1 MKNKR
6 FLYLVQSLPQLMRL
20 GVTMAVTFSTAT
32 GYIVIA
38 GTINS
43 DFFLLLAGVF
53 LLSGGASALNQYQE
67 RETDVLMSRTCKR
80 PIPSGKIS
88 ALTGLL
94 ISLFL
99 TFSGLLLLLIF
110 AGYIPALLGLFN
122 MLWYNGFYTYLKKKT
137 AFAVVP
143 GSLTG
148 VTPVVI
154 GWSAGGGSL
163 IDPVIVFIAFFLYLW
178 QIPHFWLL
186 LIRFNNDYK
195 KAGLGSLSSLFT
207 ENQSKRVVYSWVIGT
222 TIASL
227 FFPYFGIIK
236 SNVLIVILLATSAW
250 LSVSFYRI
258 IFEKTKVI
266 KLKKAFIVLNA
277 YMIIVLFLLILEFS
291 AIK

>member
-1 MKNKR
+1 
-6 FLYLVQSLPQLMRL
+6 MRL
-20 GVTMAVTFSTAT
+20 GVTLAVTFSTAT
-32 GYIVIA
+32 GYIVVA
-38 GTINS
+38 GTLTS
-43 DFFLLLAGVF
+43 EFFFVLTGVF
-53 LLSGGASALNQYQE
+53 FLSGGASALNQYQE
-67 RETDVLMSRTCKR
+67 RETDALMSRTCKR

-99 TFSGLLLLLIF
+99 SFSGLLLLLIF

-148 VTPVVI
+148 VTPVLI
-154 GWSAGGGSL
+154 GWSAGGGNL
-163 IDPVIVFIAFFLYLW
+163 LDPVIVFIAFFLYIW

-195 KAGLGSLSSLFT
+195 KAGFGSLSSLFS

-222 TIASL
+222 TLASL
-227 FFPYFGIIK
+227 FFPYFGIIQ
-236 SNVLIVILLATSAW
+236 SNVLIVILVATSAW
-250 LSVSFYRI
+250 LSVSFYSI
-258 IFEKTKVI
+258 IFKKTKVV

-277 YMIIVLFLLILEFS
+277 YMIIVLVLLILEFS
-291 AIK
+291 AI